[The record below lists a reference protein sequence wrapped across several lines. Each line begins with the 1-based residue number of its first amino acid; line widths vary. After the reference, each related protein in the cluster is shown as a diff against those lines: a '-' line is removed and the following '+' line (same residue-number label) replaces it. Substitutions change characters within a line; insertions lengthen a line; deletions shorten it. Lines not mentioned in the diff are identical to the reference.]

1 MSLASS
7 LGKAASKLV
16 AKFGG
21 AVTLRTVTPGEY
33 NPETGRSGEFISDA
47 AIRGVLQDV
56 NRREVNDIVQ
66 AGDKRLLIA
75 ANAVAAKPTPTD
87 RVIIGDR
94 ELQVVQV
101 VTIEQDNQP
110 ITYELLLRD

>member
-7 LGKAASKLV
+7 LGKAANKLV
-16 AKFGG
+16 TKFGG
-21 AVTLRTVTPGEY
+21 TVTLRTVTPGEY
-33 NPETGRSGEFISDA
+33 NPETGLSGEFTSDA
-47 AIRGVLQDV
+47 SIRGVLQDV
-56 NRREVNDIVQ
+56 TRREVNDIVQ

-75 ANAVAAKPTPTD
+75 ANAVAVKPTPAD
-87 RVIIGDR
+87 RVIISGR

-101 VTIEQDNQP
+101 TTIEQDNQP